1 MGEPVFVQFPFVGGL
16 DEKTAATYLDPEHN
30 QASILNGSF
39 RYVGRVDKRYGMQ
52 ADKELGACNVLNA
65 SGIADPYVAPS
76 LYASTLG
83 GLGAQVFQGSWAW
96 VEQAGTV
103 AYAGK
108 RPNFSAVRRPLPVR
122 SIAAPL
128 ICDGVVAVQG
138 AVRAVAW
145 IGEPQ
150 EPIGSSNFQIES
162 SLLDPSTSQQLLKFP
177 ALAVT
182 GENVTLLNLVWL
194 PHSALLVLFL
204 VLETTGS
211 ASRELRAYSV
221 SPGTADNAWTLH
233 AGATTQLWNDDATC
247 LDVQPMSGDPN
258 DGWIALYLPSTTQTQ
273 LTWRYFQNFASV
285 ATGTLANTGFP
296 GKSAM
301 QIVADWGVDVALVWN
316 DNPNLPGHDNLHI
329 DYLSADGLFT
339 TLASY
344 SADPSVTAALGDFGY
359 TLWEIGGAC
368 RVETKTNATLNSEIF
383 VSFWAQDGTLF
394 SSGGP
399 NMPITM
405 GGIVARS
412 GGNVITPMGF
422 AYYPFGLR
430 PLVRPGQ
437 VLDGQIVGEYIHI
450 SHACAQDYQI
460 GAGTNPTAATLV
472 SEQCTEYLVDFRV
485 RAEAGVPLALASSQA
500 TIVATVAPRQ
510 LDPYLE
516 RWNDARFLARSLSA
530 DGSRLIV
537 PIAIGGGAVGTG
549 PDLATMWLSE
559 FTPAA
564 SPFVATINRAQ
575 EVAGGM
581 LMRAGP
587 PHVEHGFTNFPE
599 FITVTATTGPGLTGT
614 YSYAVVYA
622 RQDHAGNVERSSPA
636 VLAAPI
642 VLANQTGQVN
652 FPKLA
657 WTNDES
663 GDPGGNYWVE
673 IYRTLTLGST
683 YFYVA
688 RVDSANFASTPY
700 GSYNDTLADAVL
712 GKAQLLYTTGGVL
725 DNVNP
730 PAAAFVC
737 AHRGRLA
744 MVDETL
750 SNVWFTR
757 AETSGEVMGFNEVL
771 IQPFIE
777 GGDITAIASM
787 DDKFVCFKSAS
798 IFIMFGDGPA
808 DTGQGSDWTAP
819 QRVPSDVGCVAAGS
833 VVEVPQGLIFQ
844 STIGFHLLGRDL
856 QVAYIGKG
864 VQDTVETY
872 KTCVASCVVPTA
884 KQARWCMED
893 GNGNQRIVCFDYF
906 LNAWTVHQYA
916 NLDGPIVAMFLDDAG
931 VYTLVTSTGGRYKE
945 SGASYL
951 DTDAAGASHFVPLS
965 VTSPPIKIS
974 GPQGYMRARRVLVYG
989 QQQDA
994 SGVQVQLRYNY
1005 DATVRKT
1012 ATWTNAQLEGRS
1024 TEQVEVHSPA
1034 AFCKCESIQVTV
1046 TDVDDAAKVTGQGF
1060 AFDALAL
1067 DLDKI
1072 GDRYRRL
1079 PSGLKA

>member
-1 MGEPVFVQFPFVGGL
+1 
-16 DEKTAATYLDPEHN
+16 
-30 QASILNGSF
+30 
-39 RYVGRVDKRYGMQ
+39 
-52 ADKELGACNVLNA
+52 
-65 SGIADPYVAPS
+65 
-76 LYASTLG
+76 
-83 GLGAQVFQGSWAW
+83 
-96 VEQAGTV
+96 
-103 AYAGK
+103 
-108 RPNFSAVRRPLPVR
+108 
-122 SIAAPL
+122 
-128 ICDGVVAVQG
+128 
-138 AVRAVAW
+138 
-145 IGEPQ
+145 
-150 EPIGSSNFQIES
+150 
-162 SLLDPSTSQQLLKFP
+162 
-177 ALAVT
+177 
-182 GENVTLLNLVWL
+182 
-194 PHSALLVLFL
+194 
-204 VLETTGS
+204 
-211 ASRELRAYSV
+211 
-221 SPGTADNAWTLH
+221 
-233 AGATTQLWNDDATC
+233 
-247 LDVQPMSGDPN
+247 
-258 DGWIALYLPSTTQTQ
+258 
-273 LTWRYFQNFASV
+273 
-285 ATGTLANTGFP
+285 
-296 GKSAM
+296 
-301 QIVADWGVDVALVWN
+301 
-316 DNPNLPGHDNLHI
+316 
-329 DYLSADGLFT
+329 
-339 TLASY
+339 
-344 SADPSVTAALGDFGY
+344 
-359 TLWEIGGAC
+359 
-368 RVETKTNATLNSEIF
+368 
-383 VSFWAQDGTLF
+383 
-394 SSGGP
+394 
-399 NMPITM
+399 
-405 GGIVARS
+405 
-412 GGNVITPMGF
+412 
-422 AYYPFGLR
+422 
-430 PLVRPGQ
+430 
-437 VLDGQIVGEYIHI
+437 
-450 SHACAQDYQI
+450 
-460 GAGTNPTAATLV
+460 
-472 SEQCTEYLVDFRV
+472 
-485 RAEAGVPLALASSQA
+485 
-500 TIVATVAPRQ
+500 
-510 LDPYLE
+510 
-516 RWNDARFLARSLSA
+516 NDARFLARSLSA

-537 PIAIGGGAVGTG
+537 PIAIGGGAIGTG

-564 SPFVATINRAQ
+564 SPFVATINHAQ

-787 DDKFVCFKSAS
+787 DDKFVCFKNAS

-974 GPQGYMRARRVLVYG
+974 GPQGYVRARRVLVYG